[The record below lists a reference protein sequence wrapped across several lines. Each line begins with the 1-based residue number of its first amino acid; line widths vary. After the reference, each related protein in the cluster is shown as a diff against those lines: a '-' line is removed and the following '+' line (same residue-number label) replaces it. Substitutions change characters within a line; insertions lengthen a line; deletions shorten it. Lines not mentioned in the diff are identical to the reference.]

1 MMVKLVR
8 LVLTVCV
15 SLLFNFLSKYSFKVA
30 LSSITWPSP
39 GMAAIPPNELPLP
52 LPAQNSLTFH
62 SSPGNCPFARDMLDT
77 LWILGLEG
85 TYFIL

>member
-1 MMVKLVR
+1 M
-8 LVLTVCV
+8 
-15 SLLFNFLSKYSFKVA
+15 NDEFKDSRSIPNQQVA

-62 SSPGNCPFARDMLDT
+62 SSPGDCNKL
-77 LWILGLEG
+77 LEKPKQCRQVLE
-85 TYFIL
+85 FVLS